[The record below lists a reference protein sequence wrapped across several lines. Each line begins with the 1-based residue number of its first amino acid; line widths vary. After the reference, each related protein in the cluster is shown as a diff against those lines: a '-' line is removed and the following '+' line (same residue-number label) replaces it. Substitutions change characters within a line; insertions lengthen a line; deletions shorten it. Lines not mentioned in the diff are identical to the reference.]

1 MHAPLLSARARP
13 RLRPAASR
21 RRLVYGAG
29 LVVAAL
35 ALTGCSPAGTDPKA
49 STEAIESDGKLTLY
63 AGRDEALIAPLIEQF
78 TEDTGIEVE
87 ARYGPSAELNALL
100 LEEGDKT
107 PAQVF
112 LSQDAGALGSLAN
125 NDLVAKIPA
134 DLAESIPA
142 DYTTTDAS
150 WIGVTGRARVIAY
163 DGKKFTEDEVP
174 DTVDE
179 LTDAGWKGKVGFP
192 PGNASFQSFVTA
204 YRVLEGEKAAES
216 WVKGISENAPVLTEK
231 NGATLDLVDAGQLEL
246 ALINHYYWYEKAAE
260 VGADN
265 MRAQLKFLP
274 GDPGGIVN
282 VSGAAI
288 LKQAAGDP
296 DALAFIEYLVSEKG
310 QQYFV
315 DKTFEYPLLPGID
328 APKGLPTLESL
339 ANTGF
344 DLADL
349 DSLEKTQELLA
360 QYGLL

>member
-1 MHAPLLSARARP
+1 M
-13 RLRPAASR
+13 RPAASR

-35 ALTGCSPAGTDPKA
+35 ALTGCSAADTEPKA

-100 LEEGDKT
+100 LEEGEKT

-134 DLAESIPA
+134 ELADSIPA
-142 DYTTTDAS
+142 DYTSTDAS

-179 LTDAGWKGKVGFP
+179 LTDATWKGKVGFP

-231 NGATLDLVDAGQLEL
+231 NGATLDLVDAGQLDL

-274 GDPGGIVN
+274 LDPGGIVN

-328 APKGLPTLESL
+328 APKGLPTLDSL

>member
-1 MHAPLLSARARP
+1 MPISRIPARRG
-13 RLRPAASR
+13 LAAA
-21 RRLVYGAG
+21 AG
-29 LVVAAL
+29 LVIAAL
-35 ALTGCSPAGTDPKA
+35 ALSGCSAAEPAATDDA
-49 STEAIESDGKLTLY
+49 AIESDGKLTLY

-78 TEDTGIEVE
+78 SKDTGIEVE
-87 ARYGPSAELNALL
+87 ARYGPSPELNALL
-100 LEEGDKT
+100 LEEGENT

-134 DLAESIPA
+134 ELADLIPA
-142 DYTTTDAS
+142 DYTSTDAS

-163 DGKKFTEDEVP
+163 DGEKLTEDQVP
-174 DTVDE
+174 DTVDD
-179 LTDAGWKGKVGFP
+179 LTDPAWNGKVGFP

-204 YRVLEGEKAAES
+204 YRVLEGEDAAAS

-265 MRAQLKFLP
+265 MRAKLKFLP
-274 GDPGGIVN
+274 GDAGGIVN

-288 LKQAAGDP
+288 LKGAAGDP

-315 DKTFEYPLLPGID
+315 DETFEYPLLPGID
-328 APKGLPTLESL
+328 APKDLPTLESL
-339 ANTGF
+339 ANPGF
-344 DLADL
+344 DLSDL